1 MYIYVSPTLVSYKQ
15 NKTKQNKTKQNKTKQ
30 NKIQIYLF
38 CLTSYKGRL
47 GDFKSSS

>member
-1 MYIYVSPTLVSYKQ
+1 MCLQHLFHINKTKQ
-15 NKTKQNKTKQNKTKQ
+15 NKTKQNKIKQNKTKQ

>member
-1 MYIYVSPTLVSYKQ
+1 MCLQHLFHI
-15 NKTKQNKTKQNKTKQ
+15 NKTKQNKTKQ